1 RINKMGKTELTE
13 QNSSSKN
20 LELANQN
27 PPLAPLVLRIGVTGH
42 RTEPVIMPTRK
53 KRKRPIPDIPA
64 IRASIHE
71 VLEVIRASCK
81 DVADTNG
88 DLFDLTPGNYS
99 QPGGGTLRIIS
110 ALASGAD
117 QWVAEEAISLGFE
130 LQSVLPFSHE
140 EYLKDF
146 TVPSE
151 AESYK
156 SLLEKSSAVL
166 ELDGKIGKDK
176 NGKRKPDSQSYE
188 AVGRG
193 ILNQTDLLIAVWD
206 GEVAQ
211 GRGGTGQVVKEALQN
226 GIPVIWIPWATPEK
240 WQMKQS
246 IWRILEE
253 PADLTGDS
261 DRLSEMIRNLLLPPV
276 EEHQSDAESGKSLR
290 TEYFAEGQK
299 TGNPHLGIWMLFR
312 TIICGE
318 LFKKDAF
325 GNIKD
330 AFIVKNFEVDEEK
343 KVKKLWNKKVTNDKW
358 NPIIDE
364 EKQEWI
370 NKRFTN
376 HYAWANGLSMFY
388 GDMHRSAFLIVF
400 FLGAIAVFLAL
411 ASIALG
417 ISGTHQTGWITSEL
431 FVIIV
436 IIALTYRGRNRKWH
450 KRWIDYR
457 TLAEHLRLSRC
468 LILFGG
474 GSQQVVYEA
483 HLSTY
488 GNPAHTWM
496 NWHYRAI
503 ERAAGLPNLVFDEK
517 YLDSCKEIWRD
528 GLIKSQIRYHHNAK
542 LRFGKMSKR
551 LHIAGDFLFVAT
563 LIACIFHLA
572 HLWVEHDPQF
582 SWIPENAGNWMTVL
596 CAFLPALG
604 AAFAAI
610 RSYSEAQRLA
620 QRSKAMD
627 DTLTQFQVEF
637 AVLPVAGESLNSVKL
652 RSHANR
658 VTDLMTNEMLDWRV
672 VFQNRPLALP

>member
-1 RINKMGKTELTE
+1 MK
-13 QNSSSKN
+13 NSTSITQQPSTSKN
-20 LELANQN
+20 QN
-27 PPLAPLVLRIGVTGH
+27 DNVNLTPPRAPLVLRIGVTGH
-42 RTEPVIMPTRK
+42 RTEPDVMPAGGIL
-53 KRKRPIPDIPA
+53 KRPIPDIPA
-64 IRASIHE
+64 IRASIRE
-71 VLEVIRASCK
+71 VLEVIRASFK
-81 DVADTNG
+81 GVADTNR
-88 DLFDLTPGNYS
+88 DLFDFTPGKHS

-117 QWVAEEAISLGFE
+117 QWVADEAINLGFD
-130 LQSVLPFSHE
+130 LQSVLPFSRE

-146 TVPSE
+146 TVLSE

-156 SLLEKSSAVL
+156 YFLSKASAVL
-166 ELDGKIGKDK
+166 ELDGKVVIEKDE
-176 NGKRKPDSQSYE
+176 KRKPDSQSYE

-206 GEVAQ
+206 GKDAQ
-211 GRGGTGQVVKEALQN
+211 GRGGTGQVIREALQN
-226 GIPVIWIPWATPEK
+226 GIPVVWIPWATPEK

-276 EEHQSDAESGKSLR
+276 EEHQSDVESGKSLR
-290 TEYFAEGQK
+290 TEYFIEGQK

-312 TIICGE
+312 SVICGE
-318 LFKKDAF
+318 IFKKGDWKKIIKAF
-325 GNIKD
+325 RIE
-330 AFIVKNFEVDEEK
+330 NFEKDEENKVYGLWHK
-343 KVKKLWNKKVTNDKW
+343 KVDKDKW
-358 NPIIDE
+358 KPIIDE

-370 NKRFTN
+370 NKRFTK

-400 FLGAIAVFLAL
+400 FLGAMAVFLAL
-411 ASIALG
+411 AGIALG
-417 ISGTHQTGWITSEL
+417 ISGTHQTGWITAEL
-431 FVIIV
+431 FVIVV

-517 YLDSCKEIWRD
+517 YLDACKEIWRD
-528 GLIKSQIRYHHNAK
+528 GLIKGQIIYHHNAK
-542 LRFGKMSKR
+542 WRFEKMSKW
-551 LHIAGDFLFVAT
+551 LHIAGDFLFIAT
-563 LIACIFHLA
+563 LFACIFHLA
-572 HLWVEHDPQF
+572 HLWMEHDPRF
-582 SWIPENAGNWMTVL
+582 NWIPANTGTWMTVL

-610 RSYSEAQRLA
+610 RSHSEAQRLA
-620 QRSKAMD
+620 QRSKAMEEM
-627 DTLTQFQVEF
+627 LTQFQIEF
-637 AVLPVAGESLNSVKL
+637 AVLPVEGEALNSVKL